1 MVSGICVSCTTMI
14 YFPIVHCPSDSEM
27 SNIKVVRRVRMG
39 EGHIVKLPSYRFDVD
54 FSFHACALLS
64 QPIFLEPFSMALK
77 RRAIAK
83 EEYN

>member
-64 QPIFLEPFSMALK
+64 QPP
-77 RRAIAK
+77 
-83 EEYN
+83 